1 MKPGVM
7 LYDASVG
14 GRLILRGEDRR
25 SFLHNFCTND
35 VESLVDD
42 GACEAFVTDMRGHVV
57 SHVWISAQSEE
68 LWLHAVGASLETLRS
83 HLEKYVITEDVVIE
97 DRTMSTSRALV
108 CGVDCEAAADAIVA
122 ISPDRI
128 HRATVGWVGDRDVLL
143 WVEGEED
150 QELPLA
156 AVAVGVPVG
165 SPESFDARR
174 IAALLPIVGQDIGP
188 ENLAQEVDR
197 DSLAISFAKGCYL
210 GQETIARVQSR
221 GRVNRLLRGL
231 ECDGGWWPET
241 GAVIRGEQ
249 ETEVGRIG
257 SVAPRDASEGGP
269 AGSAIALA
277 VVRREVA
284 EPGTQVWVETAS
296 GTRPARIVGPVV

>member
-35 VESLVDD
+35 VESLVDG

-249 ETEVGRIG
+249 ETEVGRVG

>member
-1 MKPGVM
+1 M
-7 LYDASVG
+7 LYDASAG

-35 VESLVDD
+35 VESLAD
-42 GACEAFVTDMRGHVV
+42 GEACEAFVTDMRGHVV
-57 SHVWISAQSEE
+57 SHVWISAQPDG
-68 LWLHAVGASLETLRS
+68 LWLHAVGSSLETLAS

-97 DRTMSTSRALV
+97 DRTMSTSRAVV
-108 CGVDCEAAADAIVA
+108 CGVDCEAAADVIVA
-122 ISPDRI
+122 TSPVRV

-156 AVAVGVPVG
+156 ALAAGVPVG

-188 ENLAQEVDR
+188 ETLAQEVDR
-197 DSLAISFAKGCYL
+197 DALAISFEKGCYL

-231 ECDGGWWPET
+231 ECDGRWWPET
-241 GAVIRGEQ
+241 GAVILGEQ
-249 ETEVGRIG
+249 ETEVGRIS
-257 SVAPRDASEGGP
+257 SVAPRDVSGGGP
-269 AGSAIALA
+269 VVALA

-284 EPGTQVWVETAS
+284 ESGTQGLVRTAD
-296 GTRPARIVGPVV
+296 GARPARSVGPVA

>member
-35 VESLVDD
+35 VESLVDG

>member
-1 MKPGVM
+1 M

-35 VESLVDD
+35 VESLVDG

-108 CGVDCEAAADAIVA
+108 CGVDCEAAADTIVA

-210 GQETIARVQSR
+210 GQETIARVQS
-221 GRVNRLLRGL
+221 VSYTHLTL
-231 ECDGGWWPET
+231 PT
-241 GAVIRGEQ
+241 KA
-249 ETEVGRIG
+249 
-257 SVAPRDASEGGP
+257 
-269 AGSAIALA
+269 
-277 VVRREVA
+277 
-284 EPGTQVWVETAS
+284 
-296 GTRPARIVGPVV
+296 

>member
-35 VESLVDD
+35 VESLVDG

-249 ETEVGRIG
+249 ETEVGRVG

-296 GTRPARIVGPVV
+296 GTRPARIVGPAV